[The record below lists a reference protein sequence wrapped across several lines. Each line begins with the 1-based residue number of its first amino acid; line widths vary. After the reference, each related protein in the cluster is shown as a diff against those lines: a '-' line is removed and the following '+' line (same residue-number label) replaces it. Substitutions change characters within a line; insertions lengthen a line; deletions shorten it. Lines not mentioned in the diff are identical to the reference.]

1 MTIAEIISGLSENAS
16 VEELR
21 RALADISDANVTVL
35 DDITAL
41 NSVISD
47 LRSENANLTDEVSRL
62 KEENGRLFRERVT
75 VVADA
80 TNKELESVSSVDEIE
95 KLENE
100 IEIY

>member
-35 DDITAL
+35 DDITSL
-41 NSVISD
+41 NSVIED
-47 LRSENANLTDEVSRL
+47 LQNENRNLTDEVSRL